1 MNEASQSVDRKAI
14 EAVLAGDGAAYR
26 VLVMRHGPMLLRVAQ
41 RITGNAADAEDVVQE
56 ALLKAY
62 RKLESF
68 TGEATA
74 GSWLY
79 RITVRCAY
87 DRVAS
92 RKRSPGWAAGTDD
105 DAPELE
111 AVDASAGPERLAMAR
126 ELGEREQLA
135 MRSLTVLE
143 RTAFVLRHVE
153 ERSIAE
159 IGSVLGVGES
169 ATKQAIFRAVQKMR
183 ERLAPLKELR

>member
-41 RITGNAADAEDVVQE
+41 RITGNAADAEDVVKE

-62 RKLESF
+62 RKLASF

-87 DRVAS
+87 DRVVS
-92 RKRSPGWAAGTDD
+92 RKRSLGWSAGTDD

-126 ELGEREQLA
+126 ELGELEQLA

-153 ERSIAE
+153 ELSIAE